1 MIFTMK
7 EQGSWEHTCMEEGG
21 YCDFKLKTDA
31 RPMPYWPPVFSQEK
45 GYK

>member
-1 MIFTMK
+1 MK

-31 RPMPYWPPVFSQEK
+31 RPMSYWPPVFSQGK